1 LKDIRSLSGIMGES
15 GDPPISACGRPTQ
28 ASRGSRSQSRSSF
41 TENRIGPW
49 GTRIKGSQSVLRW
62 FGSILIL
69 LVFSS
74 LAHAAKI
81 GEIAD
86 TDWTEQA
93 AEFFALEHPAIR
105 AAALGTL
112 LIGFC
117 CGGLGSFLVVRKLSL
132 LGDTLSHAVLPGV
145 ALGFLWNASKD
156 PWAIFIGATGA
167 GIMGVALVGWIRQ
180 TTRLKEDSAMGMV
193 LAGFYGLGVCLTTMI
208 QNMVMGNKSGLDSF
222 FFGQA
227 AALSSAD
234 LWLLGAI
241 SAISIV
247 LILLFYK
254 EFLAI
259 SFDTAFAKA
268 IGMPVHALHYL
279 LVALLTFAVVVSL
292 QAVGVVLVSAL
303 LITPAAAAYLLTDRM
318 HWMLIL
324 AAGFGMI
331 SGILGA
337 FISYLS
343 NNLPT
348 GPLIVLGSTA
358 IFTLALV
365 FGPKHGLLTKSLRRR
380 RQRKRIALE
389 NTLKSVFHLSENS
402 GFKRKEFAVT
412 ELASERNLNLPS
424 AEREIRSLVDAQ
436 LARHM
441 DPEPGT
447 EWSGK
452 ARFQLK
458 DAGWLRACEIVR
470 NHRLWELYLT
480 NAAQYQSDHVHDD
493 AEEIEHLIGEDI
505 VQRIERRLRNP
516 IRDPHGRLIP
526 QKNQITA

>member
-1 LKDIRSLSGIMGES
+1 MRVFWEQEFQAKANLSRM
-15 GDPPISACGRPTQ
+15 
-28 ASRGSRSQSRSSF
+28 
-41 TENRIGPW
+41 NRRER
-49 GTRIKGSQSVLRW
+49 TSVLVPHLRL
-62 FGSILIL
+62 FVSLFIL
-69 LVFSS
+69 LLISS
-74 LAHAAKI
+74 ATHAAKI
-81 GEIAD
+81 GEIAE
-86 TDWTEQA
+86 TSWTEQA
-93 AEFFALEHPAIR
+93 LDFFGLKYPTIR

-117 CGGLGSFLVVRKLSL
+117 CGTLGSFLVVRKLAL

-156 PWAIFIGATGA
+156 PWAIFIGASGA
-167 GIMGVALVGWIRQ
+167 GIMGVALVGWIKQ

-208 QNMVMGNKSGLDSF
+208 QNMVMGNKSGLDKF

-227 AALSSAD
+227 AALSSGD
-234 LWLLGAI
+234 LWLLGII
-241 SAISIV
+241 SSISIV

-259 SFDTAFAKA
+259 SFDIGFAKA
-268 IGMPVHALHYL
+268 VGMPVQALHCL
-279 LVALLTFAVVVSL
+279 LMALLTFAVVVSL

-303 LITPAAAAYLLTDRM
+303 LITPAAAAFLLTDRL

-331 SGILGA
+331 SGILGS

-348 GPLIVLGSTA
+348 GPLIVLGSTT
-358 IFTLALV
+358 IFALALV
-365 FGPKHGLLTKSLRRR
+365 FGPRHGLLTKILRRK

-389 NTLKSVFHLSENS
+389 NTLKSVFHLSES
-402 GFKRKEFAVT
+402 SRFTRKEFDIS
-412 ELASERNLNLPS
+412 ELAKERNQDLASTEKEVRALI
-424 AEREIRSLVDAQ
+424 AAQ
-436 LARHM
+436 LARHI
-441 DPEPGT
+441 DSEGDA

-452 ARFQLK
+452 ARFQLNK
-458 DAGWLRACEIVR
+458 SGWYRACEIVR

-505 VQRIERRLRNP
+505 VQRIEKRLRNP
-516 IRDPHGRLIP
+516 ILDPHGKLIP
-526 QKNQITA
+526 RRDQITA